1 MKRIVESLT
10 PPENKYVMWL
20 DVSGKVKQL
29 KTYINGEWVIVN
41 DDTENNKEIVKTV
54 LESID
59 KDFESYIKKEDA
71 DSKYVQQEVLDR
83 DYVKSEYATKTYATI
98 RELNNLSTSLDSD
111 YVKKTYADSNY
122 VIKNTLDGYITKFY
136 ADNTYVTKSTLEN
149 YVTIT
154 DADTKYVSTETLDN
168 YVTID
173 TANST
178 YATQTAL
185 AGKVAQETYDAKM
198 TAIDSKL
205 KTLENKTID
214 VDAELKDSVN
224 PVQNRAVNAAV
235 LNLNTE
241 IGKKADTTALNSAV
255 GRITALENNGATGVT
270 VIESGEGNGI
280 ASIKNVGKNIIA
292 TKATFVTS
300 LTGYVTTDTL
310 NTELAKKSDVG
321 HTHTQYAET
330 SALDNYALKSA
341 LDRKVDAV
349 VGKGLS
355 TEDFTSAEKTKLG
368 GIAEGATR
376 IIVDDTINDSINAI
390 QNRAVKKAVD
400 DLNTA
405 IGKKANSTDL
415 NAATGKITTLETN
428 AATILS
434 VTGEGNGI
442 SSISKSGNTITA
454 TKGNFLTSA
463 AGLATKNDILPDTLA
478 SKGMATKTW
487 VNEQGF
493 ATGTIPTNVSQLTN
507 DSGFLT
513 NTALNGY
520 VNEVQPDGTQSGN
533 GIANITKEG
542 KVLKVTKSTFL
553 TEHQSLGGYVNNVN
567 VTEVANGNGIASIAK
582 NGKDINVTQGAFL
595 TAIDGI
601 IAEIGEA
608 VAGKGV
614 TDISIRGNKLVKK
627 TGTFVTPATLGDAID
642 NYASNKGYLTE
653 NNLNEKLKETVTIK
667 LVSDKS
673 ASDTNLNGAKVTV
686 KSGDTTVST
695 QTWQGTPINVKVPCD
710 KEVTIEAAVVKM
722 YTKPKALVYVPS
734 PLYNREVTFTYKAL
748 KLGVFFI
755 DINDNLINMD
765 SWNSDMQQTTVGVAL
780 ITGRVA
786 IVIPAGSKYPLLW
799 SEQTQLVE
807 GVTTVTNY
815 TDALEDFKGKANTE
829 AIVKALGQN
838 APAAYYCSNYT
849 FKNGRKGHLMSAGE
863 AQEMC
868 LNIDKLAQMLNYI
881 DSSSTNFEIGYK
893 YWTSTQQNSSF
904 VWMVDDDQNIT
915 INNKTYTGPY
925 TVPIYSLYD

>member
-1 MKRIVESLT
+1 MKRTVESLT
-10 PPENKYVMWL
+10 PPENKQVMWL

-41 DDTENNKEIVKTV
+41 DDTENNEGIVKEILGK
-54 LESID
+54 ID

-122 VIKNTLDGYITKFY
+122 VIKNTLDGYITKSY

-168 YVTID
+168 YVTIE

-185 AGKVAQETYDAKM
+185 AGKVAQETYDTKM

-205 KTLENKTID
+205 ETLENKTID
-214 VDAELKDSVN
+214 VDAELKDSPN

-270 VIESGEGNGI
+270 VTESGEGNGI

-341 LDRKVDAV
+341 LDGYV
-349 VGKGLS
+349 
-355 TEDFTSAEKTKLG
+355 TTSSLNQKNF
-368 GIAEGATR
+368 AT
-376 IIVDDTINDSINAI
+376 
-390 QNRAVKKAVD
+390 Q
-400 DLNTA
+400 
-405 IGKKANSTDL
+405 
-415 NAATGKITTLETN
+415 
-428 AATILS
+428 
-434 VTGEGNGI
+434 
-442 SSISKSGNTITA
+442 
-454 TKGNFLTSA
+454 
-463 AGLATKNDILPDTLA
+463 
-478 SKGMATKTW
+478 TW

-493 ATGTIPTNVSQLTN
+493 ATGTIPTKVSQLTN

-513 NTALNGY
+513 ATSLNGY

-542 KVLKVTKSTFL
+542 KILKVTKATFL
-553 TEHQSLGGYVNNVN
+553 TEHQSLDGYVNNVN
-567 VTEVANGNGIASIAK
+567 VTEVTNGNGIASIAK

-595 TAIDGI
+595 TAINGI

-608 VAGKGV
+608 VAGRGV

-627 TGTFVTPATLGDAID
+627 TGTFVTPATLGGAID
-642 NYASNKGYLTE
+642 NYASDKGYLTE

-673 ASDTNLNGAKVTV
+673 ASDTNLNGATVTV

-710 KEVTIEAAVVKM
+710 KEVTIEAAAVKM
-722 YTKPKALVYVPS
+722 YMKPKTLVYVPS

-748 KLGVFFI
+748 ELGVFII
-755 DINDNLINMD
+755 DKNDRLYRTTD
-765 SWNSDMQQTTVGVAL
+765 EFQQSGTAVSDAIGVL
-780 ITGRVA
+780 LVTNKVA
-786 IVIPAGSKYPLLW
+786 IVIANYVETGLKWSNNHKLIEGCTTIDNYIFAVNDFAG
-799 SEQTQLVE
+799 
-807 GVTTVTNY
+807 
-815 TDALEDFKGKANTE
+815 AANTA
-829 AIVKALGQN
+829 AIVKSELEFDVSTSHYV
-838 APAAYYCSNYT
+838 AAVVCNNYV
-849 FKNGRKGHLMSAGE
+849 FKNGRKGYLMSAGE
-863 AQEMC
+863 AKEISV
-868 LNIDKLAQMLNYI
+868 NIDSIQPMFSPILTENVGIAKEGM
-881 DSSSTNFEIGYK
+881 
-893 YWTSTQQNSSF
+893 YWTSTQKDANLAWRFTMSINSPT
-904 VWMVDDDQNIT
+904 DD
-915 INNKTYTGPY
+915 NKTYTY
-925 TVPIYSLYD
+925 AAVPIYSLYD